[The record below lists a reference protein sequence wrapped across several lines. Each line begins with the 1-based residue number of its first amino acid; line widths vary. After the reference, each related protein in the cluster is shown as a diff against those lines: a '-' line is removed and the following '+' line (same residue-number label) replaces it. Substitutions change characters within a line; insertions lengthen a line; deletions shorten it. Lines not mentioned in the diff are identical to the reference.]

1 MFALKGIFSD
11 SYNEY
16 LGKKDKVR
24 SLVLEAKDFLR
35 GGKLFGDEINVMNP
49 EEMIA
54 FLYVLYRD
62 KELFHEPLR

>member
-1 MFALKGIFSD
+1 MTVWKGIFSD

-16 LGKKDKVR
+16 LARRDKIR
-24 SLVLEAKDFLR
+24 SLAIQAKDFLK
-35 GGKLFGDEINVMNP
+35 GGKLFGEEINITNP
-49 EEMIA
+49 EELVA